1 MDGIFVLLLYI
12 YRIDLLPA
20 MKISIVEELLEA
32 FPDVRDLLID
42 GTERPIRRS
51 KDDEKQK
58 ELTDDAK
65 VERMIL
71 VEGVFRNKS
80 NVMEQLFSL
89 ISDIIT
95 QASVVSTSKCRIIR
109 CIDSIFVYIIGLTR
123 H

>member
-71 VEGVFRNKS
+71 
-80 NVMEQLFSL
+80 
-89 ISDIIT
+89 
-95 QASVVSTSKCRIIR
+95 A
-109 CIDSIFVYIIGLTR
+109 VYEAGPEAAIPAKIVNACS
-123 H
+123 

>member
-1 MDGIFVLLLYI
+1 M
-12 YRIDLLPA
+12 
-20 MKISIVEELLEA
+20 EELLEA